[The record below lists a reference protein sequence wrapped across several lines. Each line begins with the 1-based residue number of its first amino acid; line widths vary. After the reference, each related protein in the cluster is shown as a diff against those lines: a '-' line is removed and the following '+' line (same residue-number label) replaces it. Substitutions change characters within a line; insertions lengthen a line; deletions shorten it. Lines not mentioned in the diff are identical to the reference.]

1 MRRKKRIELLEE
13 RVSELEA
20 LLDELDER
28 IDQLKQ
34 QPNKEEGAKGEGVS
48 TSRLLSEWLNGE
60 EGAHG

>member
-13 RVSELEA
+13 RVSELEV

-28 IDQLKQ
+28 IDRLKQ
-34 QPNKEEGAKGEGVS
+34 QSNKEEGAKGEGVS